1 MKWFGGNN
9 TKCWQRLQTSVK
21 GDKTMGIRT
30 YNPYTPS
37 RRNMTGLDFA
47 EVTKSTP
54 EKSLVV
60 SLKKN
65 SGRNNQG
72 KITVRHRGGGVRRK
86 YRLVDFKRRKD
97 DIPATVIGI
106 EYDPN
111 RTANIALICYADGE
125 KAYILAPNGLKD
137 GMKVMNGAN
146 AEIKVGNC
154 LPLEAIPV
162 GTEVHNVELYPGKGG
177 QLVRSAGNSAQ
188 LMAKEGK
195 YATLRLPS
203 GEMRMVPVVC
213 RATIGTVG
221 NIEHDLVNVGKAG
234 RKRHMGIRPTVRG
247 SVMNPNDHPH
257 GGGEGKTGI
266 GRPGPC
272 TPWGKP
278 ALGLKTRKKN
288 KQSNKLIVRRRD
300 GKNFK

>member
-1 MKWFGGNN
+1 
-9 TKCWQRLQTSVK
+9 
-21 GDKTMGIRT
+21 MGIKT

-37 RRNMTGLDFA
+37 RRQMTGSDFS
-47 EVTKSTP
+47 EITKKTP
-54 EKSLVV
+54 EKSLLAPK
-60 SLKKN
+60 SRQA
-65 SGRNNQG
+65 GRNNQG
-72 KITVRHRGGGVRRK
+72 KITVRHRGGGAKKK
-86 YRLVDFKRRKD
+86 YRIIDFKRRKD
-97 DIPATVIGI
+97 GIAATVIGI

-111 RTANIALICYADGE
+111 RTANIALICYEDGE
-125 KAYILAPNGLKD
+125 KAYILAPEGLKD
-137 GMKVMNGAN
+137 GMKVMNGPE
-146 AEIKVGNC
+146 AEVRVGNC
-154 LPLEAIPV
+154 LPLANIPV
-162 GTEVHNVELYPGKGG
+162 GTQIHNIELYPGKGG

-203 GEMRMVPVVC
+203 GEMRMVPLEC
-213 RATIGTVG
+213 RASIGVVG
-221 NIEHDLVNVGKAG
+221 NGDHNLINIGKAG
-234 RKRHMGIRPTVRG
+234 RTRHMGIRPTVRG

-288 KQSNKLIVRRRD
+288 KASNKMIVRRRD
-300 GKNFK
+300 GKSIK